1 MVAYNYLAGQSIAQL
16 AAALATAQADFL
28 AAKSRISV
36 TSGDVAAS
44 FAITSGLQQ
53 RIQQIYD
60 ALTLLDPVTYPA
72 QIRVSRTHA
81 VMYSG
86 VTVT

>member
-1 MVAYNYLAGQSIAQL
+1 MAYNYLAGQSIAQL
-16 AAALATAQADFL
+16 AAALASAQSDLL
-28 AAKSRISV
+28 AAKSRVSV

-44 FAITSGLQQ
+44 FSITQGIQQ

-60 ALTLLDPVTYPA
+60 ALTLLDPITYPA

-81 VMYSG
+81 IMYSG
-86 VTVT
+86 VIVT